1 MAVQFQDYY
10 QTLGVERTASQ
21 KEIQS
26 AYRKLARKYH
36 PDVNKEPGAEERFK
50 QVAEAYEVLKDPEK
64 RKRYDALGAN
74 WKAGQEFTPPPGWE
88 MHFDFGPQGA
98 AEFEDLGGFS
108 SFFESLFGG
117 GGAPFGAR
125 GGFETRRQPRSRRG
139 QVQEAE
145 ITVSLEEAWRGAT
158 KEIALES
165 VELGPDGQPR
175 RTRKE
180 LSVRIPEGA
189 TDGATLRLAGQGG
202 LGMAGGEAGDLFLRI
217 RIAPHPRIRIAG
229 NDLETTVDIAP
240 WEAALGATVEVPL
253 VEGRASVKVPPG
265 SQSGTRLRLRGQGL
279 KRRDGVRGDVLVEL
293 RIVVPRTL
301 SARERELF
309 EKLQRESAFRPRDG
323 GSP

>member
-10 QTLGVERTASQ
+10 QTLGVERSASQ

-88 MHFDFGPQGA
+88 MHFDFGPQGG

-125 GGFETRRQPRSRRG
+125 GGFETRRQPRPRRG
-139 QVQEAE
+139 QVQETE
-145 ITVSLEEAWRGAT
+145 ITVSLEEAWRGAG

-189 TDGATLRLAGQGG
+189 TDGTTLRLAGQGG
-202 LGMAGGEAGDLFLRI
+202 PGAAGGAAGDLFLRI
-217 RIAPHPRIRIAG
+217 RIAPHPRFRIAG
-229 NDLETTVDIAP
+229 HDLETTVDVAP
-240 WEAALGATVEVPL
+240 WEAALGATVDVPL
-253 VEGRASVKVPPG
+253 LEGRASVKIPPG
-265 SQSGTRLRLRGQGL
+265 SHSGTRLRLRGQGL
-279 KRRDGVRGDVLVEL
+279 KRRDGARGDLLVEL

-309 EKLQRESAFRPRDG
+309 EALQRESEFKPRDG